1 MIWLIWRQHR
11 AQLLA
16 GAALLGGI
24 GVFLL
29 LTGIGMRS
37 SFTDSG
43 LAACLATTPDA
54 CSSLAGE
61 WSSQYSGYQ
70 FLIPLFLVVPALIGV
85 FWGSPLVSRELEQGT
100 HRMVWMQSV
109 TRTRWLLFK
118 FGGLVT
124 AAIVAS
130 ALLTVAL
137 EWWSNPLITATGNG
151 RIVPGVFD
159 LLGVVPVSYAVFA
172 FALGVTAGV
181 VMRKSIPA
189 MGVTLLGYA
198 AVRVVVEFFLRPNFQ
213 QPMRYSYSLAT
224 TPMTKQTGPVGDW
237 QLSAQTLDR
246 AGHLIS
252 NGVGIDYN
260 LIVRDCPNL
269 ALPTDAVPN
278 PTTLQ
283 ACIHD
288 AGVYVV
294 ANYQPANRYWPFQWI
309 EFALFI
315 GLAAALV
322 AAAFWWVRRRTS

>member
-1 MIWLIWRQHR
+1 MWRQHR

-16 GAALLGGI
+16 GAALLGVIGI
-24 GVFLL
+24 FLL
-29 LTGIGMRS
+29 VTGIGMRS
-37 SFTDSG
+37 SFTDLG
-43 LAACLATTPDA
+43 LAACVARTPDG
-54 CSSLAGE
+54 CSSLASQ

-70 FLIPLFLVVPALIGV
+70 FLIPLFLVVPAFIGV

-100 HRMVWMQSV
+100 HRMVWIQSV
-109 TRTRWLLFK
+109 SRTRWLLFK
-118 FGGLVT
+118 FGGL
-124 AAIVAS
+124 AIGAVIAS

-159 LLGVVPVSYAVFA
+159 LLGVVPIAYAVFA

-181 VMRKSIPA
+181 VMRRSVPA

-213 QPMRYSYSLAT
+213 QPLRYSYSLAA
-224 TPMTKQTGPVGDW
+224 TPVTKETGPVGDW

-246 AGHLIS
+246 AGHLVS
-252 NGVGIDYN
+252 NGVGINYD

-269 ALPTDAVPN
+269 AVPTDAMPN
-278 PTTLQ
+278 PATLQ
-283 ACIHD
+283 TCIHD

-294 ANYQPANRYWPFQWI
+294 ASYQPANRYWPFQWI

-315 GLAAALV
+315 GLAAALFAIAV
-322 AAAFWWVRRRTS
+322 VGVGRRTR